1 MAAYESLHEYYLH
14 QHRNIVNYLELC
26 LIHPEAELVHEL
38 RLSIKKLRAFHKLAE
53 YLSVNEIGEHIHIKH
68 RVRQLYKVAGQLRD
82 TQVQI
87 ELLAR
92 FEHQIGI
99 EYLEF
104 DMWLKTREK
113 KQIQRFG
120 KKPQQVVPQAT
131 ALSTHQ
137 KIGDLLA
144 LTDDETILSSAA
156 DVLSGMCS
164 AARDLSAGNMNEQ
177 NLHRVRTITKQ
188 MRYIINIMAH
198 SYHDFKFDEISMDSL
213 REIEASAGNWHDN
226 LVRVQLLEKYLSK
239 TKQADNAEKFK
250 YQKFG
255 YACKSELD
263 IAYNEASLAVKTALC
278 SEVQKTE
285 LD

>member
-1 MAAYESLHEYYLH
+1 MAAHETIHAYYLH
-14 QHRNIVNYLELC
+14 QQRNIENCLELC
-26 LIHPEAELVHEL
+26 LNHPEAELVHEL

-53 YLSVNEIGEHIHIKH
+53 HLSVISIDEHIQIKH
-68 RVRQLYKVAGQLRD
+68 RVRKLYKVAGKLRD

-92 FEHQIGI
+92 FEEQTGI
-99 EYLEF
+99 YYSEF
-104 DMWLKTREK
+104 DKWLKNREK

-120 KKPQQVVPQAT
+120 KKPQQVVPRAT
-131 ALSTHQ
+131 AQSTHQ

-156 DVLSGMCS
+156 NVLSGIY
-164 AARDLSAGNMNEQ
+164 ATARDLSAGNMNVR

-198 SYHDFKFDEISMDSL
+198 SYHDFNFDEISVDSL

-226 LVRVQLLEKYLSK
+226 LVRVELLNTFFSK
-239 TKQADNAEKFK
+239 MKLCDDIEKFR
-250 YQKFG
+250 YQKFLN
-255 YACKSELD
+255 ACKAELD
-263 IAYNEASLAVKTALC
+263 IAYNEATLIVMKSLH
-278 SEVQKTE
+278 SEII
-285 LD
+285 L

>member
-1 MAAYESLHEYYLH
+1 LH

-26 LIHPEAELVHEL
+26 LNHPEAELVHEL
-38 RLSIKKLRAFHKLAE
+38 RLSIKKLRALHKLAE
-53 YLSVNEIGEHIHIKH
+53 HLSVNTIDEHIHIKS
-68 RVRQLYKVAGQLRD
+68 RVRQLYKVAGKLRD

-92 FEHQIGI
+92 FEDQTGI
-99 EYLEF
+99 RYPEF
-104 DMWLKTREK
+104 DKWLKTREK

-120 KKPQQVVPQAT
+120 KKPKQVAPQAT

-156 DVLSGMCS
+156 DVLSGIYS
-164 AARDLSAGNMNEQ
+164 TAQDLSAGNMNERK
-177 NLHRVRTITKQ
+177 LHRIRTITKQ

-198 SYHDFKFDEISMDSL
+198 SYRDFKFDEISIESL
-213 REIEASAGNWHDN
+213 REIEAVAGNWHDN
-226 LVRVQLLEKYLSK
+226 LVRIELLDKFLSK
-239 TKQADNAEKFK
+239 VKPDDDSGKFK
-250 YQKFG
+250 YQKIG

-263 IAYNEASLAVKTALC
+263 IAYNEAILIVHKAL
-278 SEVQKTE
+278 SSHK
-285 LD
+285 